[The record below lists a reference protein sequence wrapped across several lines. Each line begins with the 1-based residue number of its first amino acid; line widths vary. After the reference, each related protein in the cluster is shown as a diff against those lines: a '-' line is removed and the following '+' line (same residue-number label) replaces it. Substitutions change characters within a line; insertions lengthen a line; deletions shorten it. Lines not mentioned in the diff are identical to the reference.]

1 MAEKEK
7 DVIVTMTRPDGQ
19 PVSVNAT
26 LYPELIENFKR
37 KGFKPGYEA
46 PKKKAAK

>member
-7 DVIVTMTRPDGQ
+7 DKIVFMTRPDGQ

-26 LYPELIENFKR
+26 LYPELIDIFRK
-37 KGFKPGYEA
+37 KGFKPGYEK
-46 PKKKAAK
+46 PKAKK